1 MTVQLNKL
9 ARSVQGFGKLL
20 ALIAAAAVILVG
32 LLFYREAAKRF
43 VRESFMQSVTST
55 HYEILCPVGAL
66 TQAAMTDFATRREPL
81 FTALDKKLGDA
92 GSNSELRVIF
102 DPAFPT
108 PAFDSRIPLPYAVT
122 GTTIRSRL
130 VGDNPQLPSAADA
143 EALLTV
149 AWGKHGNPQIARWVA
164 LWLVGDWRGAEVG
177 MAAAEAEQRLG
188 HKNVATLLENP
199 AAEIASPDD
208 QALLGAAWISEI
220 AEFGGAAAVRK
231 VYAAKMNR
239 PNVAAITQALGSTQ
253 MELDRKWQMW
263 MYSYLAGMPAAA
275 HGSEM
280 QMRMPMGR

>member
-1 MTVQLNKL
+1 MSGPPTG
-9 ARSVQGFGKLL
+9 RSRTERGFGKPL
-20 ALIAAAAVILVG
+20 ALIIAVALILIG
-32 LLFYREAAKRF
+32 LLFYRDAAKRL
-43 VRESFMQSVTST
+43 VRESLMQSVTST

-66 TQAAMTDFATRREPL
+66 TQAAMTDFATGREPL

-92 GSNSELRVIF
+92 GSNSELRVIL

-122 GTTIRSRL
+122 GTTIRARL
-130 VGDNPQLPSAADA
+130 AGANPQLPAAADA

-164 LWLVGDWRGAEVG
+164 LWLVGDWHGSEVG
-177 MAAAEAEQRLG
+177 MAAAEVEQRLG

-199 AAEIASPDD
+199 ASEIASPDD
-208 QALLGAAWISEI
+208 QALLGAAWISQI
-220 AEFGGAAAVRK
+220 AEFGGAPAVRK
-231 VYAAKMNR
+231 IYAAKMNR
-239 PNVAAITQALGSTQ
+239 PNVAAMTQALGTTQ
-253 MELDRKWQMW
+253 IELDRKWQLW

-280 QMRMPMGR
+280 QMRMPMGQ